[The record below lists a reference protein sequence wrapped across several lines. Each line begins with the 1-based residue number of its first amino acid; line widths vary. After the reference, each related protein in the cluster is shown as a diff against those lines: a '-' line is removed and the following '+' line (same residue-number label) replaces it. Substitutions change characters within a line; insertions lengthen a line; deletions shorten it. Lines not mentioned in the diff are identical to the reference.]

1 MRDFA
6 GNETRI
12 KQEAHQTTAMELQNL
27 PMQDRVMR
35 LTSTEH
41 KESKKDVKKN
51 KQTFALSGAA
61 FGAPQT
67 AIGQT
72 GTH

>member
-41 KESKKDVKKN
+41 KESKKDVKKIN
-51 KQTFALSGAA
+51 RLL
-61 FGAPQT
+61 P
-67 AIGQT
+67 
-72 GTH
+72 